1 MQWRTAH
8 HLHAAAAVL
17 AAASGVM
24 LPQLDAVRQRP
35 IWGPVHGI
43 ASLLLLLA
51 WPALLIV
58 GRRVLLADLAR
69 PTTAG
74 RVNTVW
80 ARLLVVLASVLI
92 GTGVAL
98 MPDAHA
104 GPTARIALLH
114 WHHMASDVFASGLIG
129 HALLSLML
137 GRARTAAA
145 TGHRP

>member
-8 HLHAAAAVL
+8 HLHAAAAAL

-35 IWGPVHGI
+35 FWGPAHGI
-43 ASLLLLLA
+43 VSLLLLVA
-51 WPALLIV
+51 WPTLLVV
-58 GRRVLLADLAR
+58 GRRVLIADLAR

-74 RVNTVW
+74 RVNAVW
-80 ARLLVVLASVLI
+80 ARLLAVLAAALL

-104 GPTARIALLH
+104 GPTLRIALLH
-114 WHHMASDVFASGLIG
+114 WHHMASDVFASGLVG
-129 HALLSLML
+129 HALLSLL
-137 GRARTAAA
+137 R
-145 TGHRP
+145 HRHLD